1 MYKTLLIHIH
11 ILTSNDSK
19 LHLLST
25 LQYEFLWAWPDKPQ
39 DKFKW
44 RYDRRSGNCNLSNCK
59 CPPPS
64 LPKNSGLQRL
74 QRDSNLR
81 PPAIGSN
88 RVETQKFF
96 RVYLQLLKCS
106 YHCDDHV
113 FIKIDVFP
121 QFKSYSNS
129 VKKKKTNKK
138 NQATVWIR
146 ASLIVFIAKSRKGKR
161 RNLALWK
168 MHAEIPDKNYREKLS
183 VIVQLAVPKRVFFSI
198 TSSVMATLSFHVYFS
213 NISDTAPNA
222 AITFNT
228 TISFFSF
235 HSFPTSFRRIWDF
248 SFFSSSLSFTCPSP
262 GLTMSMILASLACL
276 SRKIM
281 PGLLLSTT
289 LSHCPLRK
297 SRSTL
302 KPSLSTT
309 RSVVC

>member
-59 CPPPS
+59 CPHPPPPKIQDFNDFNGIRTYGLLPLVRTALKPRNFFAFICNCLNAVTTVTIMYS
-64 LPKNSGLQRL
+64 LKLMYFHS
-74 QRDSNLR
+74 SNH
-81 PPAIGSN
+81 IQ
-88 RVETQKFF
+88 T
-96 RVYLQLLKCS
+96 LL
-106 YHCDDHV
+106 
-113 FIKIDVFP
+113 
-121 QFKSYSNS
+121 
-129 VKKKKTNKK
+129 KKKKTNKK

-248 SFFSSSLSFTCPSP
+248 SFFSSSLSFTFPSP